1 MLQNIKI
8 KICGITNIEDALLA
22 VELGAD
28 ALGFIFSESK
38 RKITLPEAEKIAS
51 CLPPFVTCVG
61 VFVNEF
67 PEKVAEVFLNCKINA
82 FQLCGDES
90 PLYCQNFPN
99 TTVIKGFRMKDEKSL
114 EKIRDY
120 ETVDAILLDTFT
132 EGEFGGSGKT
142 FNWNLA
148 VEAKKFQK
156 PIILSGGLTPEN
168 VGEAISKVKP
178 YAVDVCSGVEL
189 YPGKKDPQKMKLF
202 IEEVKKFLLLSCML
216 LLLLL

>member
-1 MLQNIKI
+1 MPQNIKI

-38 RKITLPEAEKIAS
+38 RKITLPEAEKIIS
-51 CLPPFVTCVG
+51 CLPPFITCVG

-67 PEKVAEVFLNCKINA
+67 PEKVVEIFLNCKINT

-99 TTVIKGFRMKDEKSL
+99 TTVIKSFRIKDEKSL
-114 EKIRDY
+114 EKIVDY

-132 EGEFGGSGKT
+132 EDGFGGSGKT
-142 FNWNLA
+142 FDWNLA
-148 VEAKKFQK
+148 VVAKKFQK

-178 YAVDVCSGVEL
+178 YAVDVCSGVES
-189 YPGKKDPQKMKLF
+189 YPGKKDEKKMRQF
-202 IEEVKKFLLLSCML
+202 IEEVKKFLLLSCMPL
-216 LLLLL
+216 LLLL

>member
-1 MLQNIKI
+1 MPQNIKI

-38 RKITLPEAEKIAS
+38 RKITLSEAEKIAS

-67 PEKVAEVFLNCKINA
+67 SEKVAEIFLNCKINA
-82 FQLCGDES
+82 FQLHGDET
-90 PLYCQNFPN
+90 PFYCQNFLN

-114 EKIRDY
+114 EKIKDY
-120 ETVDAILLDTFT
+120 ETVDAILLDAFT

-142 FNWNLA
+142 FDWNLA
-148 VEAKKFQK
+148 VKAKKFQK

-168 VGEAISKVKP
+168 VSEAISKVKP

-202 IEEVKKFLLLSCML
+202 IREVKKFLLLSCML